1 MAEQAVSSASS
12 GDRRGRVRLAVGL
25 SISAAFLFLALR
37 NVHWAEVV
45 KAWREAR
52 PLFLAAGVLV
62 LIAGWAVA
70 AVRWRALLAPAP
82 GLRVRD
88 TFAYICIGYLA
99 NTVLP
104 LRLGELARATWIGRK
119 KGLGVSRA
127 LGSIAVERV
136 FDLLAVILVTL
147 LLTLLVR
154 IPPIVQAGLASMIG
168 AALVAFV
175 GLLALALNEQRLRR
189 LTGLLARVMPRP
201 VADRVAAM
209 ASGFASG
216 AAATRRPATLA
227 AVAGLS
233 LGLWAIGG
241 TATLLWVRAFNFD
254 APWFAGFLVLVVVN
268 LGSAI
273 PSSPGYVGVY
283 HAAAI
288 LALSLWVP
296 KEPALAY
303 ALVTHALNML
313 ANVLL
318 GSYFLVREGVGLKG
332 LAGKSE

>member
-1 MAEQAVSSASS
+1 VKTLKQNWRLGLGLLVSA
-12 GDRRGRVRLAVGL
+12 L
-25 SISAAFLFLALR
+25 FLFLALR
-37 NVHWAEVV
+37 NVHWADVLT
-45 KAWREAR
+45 AWKGAR
-52 PLFLAAGVLV
+52 PSLLAAGGL
-62 LIAGWAVA
+62 LLLGGWVVA
-70 AVRWRALLAPAP
+70 AVRWRVLLSPAP

-88 TFAYICIGYLA
+88 TFAYICIGFLA

-104 LRLGELARATWIGRK
+104 LRLGEIARATWIGRK

-136 FDLLAVILVTL
+136 FDLLSVIIVTL
-147 LLTLLVR
+147 LLTLLVQ
-154 IPPIVQAGLASMIG
+154 IPPIIQAGLASMIA

-175 GLLALALNEQRLRR
+175 GLLALALNQERLRR
-189 LTGLLARVMPRP
+189 LTGLLARVMPHRI
-201 VADRVAAM
+201 ADRVASI

-227 AVAGLS
+227 AAAGLS
-233 LGLWAIGG
+233 LAIWTIGG

-254 APWFAGFLVLVVVN
+254 TPWFAGFLVLVVVN

-296 KEPALAY
+296 KGPALAY

-313 ANVLL
+313 ANVVL
-318 GSYFLVREGVGLKG
+318 GSYFLVREGVSLKG
-332 LAGKSE
+332 IEEQEVTE